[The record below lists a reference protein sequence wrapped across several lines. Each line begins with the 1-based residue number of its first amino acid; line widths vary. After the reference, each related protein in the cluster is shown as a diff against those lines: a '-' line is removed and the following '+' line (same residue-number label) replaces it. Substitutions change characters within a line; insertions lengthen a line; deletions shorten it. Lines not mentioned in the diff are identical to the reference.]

1 MKLWVIGDSF
11 TVRTE
16 IFWADILRDNLNIS
30 SYINGD
36 SSRDLQTI
44 LDIFFQNTYKIEKDD
59 IVIIMI
65 PQVRWR
71 VPILNEFQEKDGQ
84 AEKSYFKGV
93 RDFAPEVHKIDE
105 DLSNFY
111 KLKKVNQFEKG
122 DGPICQFNMLVQDT
136 ESAKENYIKI
146 LKSIKKT
153 FPFRVVY
160 LSWCD
165 YLQDDIIWDR
175 KYLEEKIGFWGTI
188 SSRDFH
194 WSPEMHTAVGNY
206 LTEKLS

>member
-11 TVRTE
+11 TMRTE

-36 SSRDLQTI
+36 NSRDLQTI

-65 PQVRWR
+65 PDARWR
-71 VPILNEFQEKDGQ
+71 VPILNEFYKDDKRG
-84 AEKSYFKGV
+84 EKSYFKGV
-93 RDFAPEVHKIDE
+93 HSFEPEVHKIDE

-111 KLKKVNQFEKG
+111 KLKKVNQFEIG
-122 DGPICQFNMLVQDT
+122 DGPIYQFNILAQDT
-136 ESAKENYIKI
+136 ESVKENYIKI

-165 YLQDDIIWDR
+165 YLQDDIIWGR
-175 KYLEEKIGFWGTI
+175 KYLTKEIGFWDTV
-188 SSRDFH
+188 SSYDSH
-194 WSPEMHTAVGNY
+194 WSLKMHQAIAKF